1 MKVVAIKN
9 GFHEVRRRIGAR
21 FDLPES
27 AMKKDKDGKPVLPSW
42 VVLASGDGAKQA
54 QAARKADEERMLQGA
69 LAAAG
74 KAVKVSEVGEKVIAE
89 DLSKLV

>member
-1 MKVVAIKN
+1 MKVIATKL
-9 GFHEVRRRIGAR
+9 GFHGVRRRTGDK
-21 FDLPES
+21 FDLPDS

-42 VVLASGDGAKQA
+42 VVPASGDGFRQA
-54 QAARKADEERMLQGA
+54 QAAKKAEEEHMLQGA